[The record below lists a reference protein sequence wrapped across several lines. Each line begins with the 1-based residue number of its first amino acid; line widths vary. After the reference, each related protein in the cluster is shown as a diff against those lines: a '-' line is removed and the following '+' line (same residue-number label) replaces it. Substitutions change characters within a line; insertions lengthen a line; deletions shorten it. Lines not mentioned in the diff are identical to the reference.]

1 MRRFFLIFIFSLLS
15 AQEDMSLLDKY
26 HDGLCEILVN
36 TSNSIDN
43 FFIQDSN
50 TSLSSRTHAELL
62 TSLAKETYTDME
74 KDIRFRLRLDLPKI
88 QKNLR
93 LVFED
98 ESSDDLL
105 YDSTTLNNQKLKDK
119 PYYLRLDYFSYIKNT
134 FNTRIG
140 GGIRF
145 RSGHLVPY
153 LNIHSKYELYNKNNH
168 KSQLLNRFRYY
179 SDGKIENN
187 FQFNSLYTIYDDIY
201 VTWDNDFYYSRDNAF
216 ETLSD
221 DLSLVYLLSEKKQ
234 LNLGLGISS
243 DVEKFQKLNVE
254 YYYLHSS
261 FYHLFYKDWVY
272 YKLSPSILKRRINGF
287 KPSYRFLVNVGIYFN
302 SE

>member
-1 MRRFFLIFIFSLLS
+1 MRRFFLIFLFTLLA
-15 AQEDMSLLDKY
+15 AQEDMNLLDKY
-26 HDGLCEILVN
+26 HDGLCAILVN
-36 TSNSIDN
+36 TSNSIDD
-43 FFIQDSN
+43 FFIHDDN
-50 TSLSSRTHAELL
+50 GSLSSRTHAELL
-62 TSLAKETYTDME
+62 TSFAQETYADME

-105 YDSTTLNNQKLKDK
+105 YDSTTLNSQKLKDK

-140 GGIRF
+140 GGVRF

-179 SDGKIENN
+179 SDGEIENS
-187 FQFNSLYTIYDDIY
+187 FKFDSLYTLDDAWY
-201 VTWDNDFYYSRDNAF
+201 LTLDNNLYYSSDNAF
-216 ETLSD
+216 EILSD

-243 DVEKFQKLNVE
+243 DIEKFQSFNVE

-272 YKLSPSILKRRINGF
+272 YELSPSILKRRVNGF
-287 KPSYRFLVNVGIYFN
+287 KPSYRFLVNLGVYFR